1 RTGDTGL
8 ELGTLGW
15 KWRHIPPTPLSPCP
29 QVSPPPLP
37 PEVAQSGAVRDRTL
51 KALVDLAEALGTAA
65 TIPKVLAEAKA
76 VLDKAQETRQQLHK
90 ALWDT
95 WTPPVAT
102 ESSVDKDEDEEL
114 LLHGGAEAERAAQR
128 LEKEQER
135 LQGWQRWLRAGQGAA
150 MGLTVLCAAVL
161 ALDSVRAA
169 LGVTK
174 DAQLLLA
181 LGSVAVVCEVAGR
194 GLGTSRRHLATAA
207 AQQRETA
214 QRLRDRARQ
223 VVAARAAAE
232 ATRATSAAIGAA
244 MGRLERAMDALKRL
258 VAAVAEDGKVTPW
271 GTVAQGFPESARV
284 LEDIVVAL
292 EPSRD
297 REDKEVGRK
306 LKVALGVLVAQG

>member
-1 RTGDTGL
+1 MLL
-8 ELGTLGW
+8 EMEP
-15 KWRHIPPTPLSPCP
+15 K
-29 QVSPPPLP
+29 VSPPPLP
-37 PEVAQSGAVRDRTL
+37 PEVARSGAVRDRTL
-51 KALVDLAEALGTAA
+51 EALVDLAEALGTAA
-65 TIPKVLAEAKA
+65 TIPEVLAQAKA
-76 VLDKAQETRQQLHK
+76 VLAEAQETRQQLHK
-90 ALWDT
+90 ALWDA

-114 LLHGGAEAERAAQR
+114 LRHGGAEAERAAQR

-181 LGSVAVVCEVAGR
+181 LGSVAVVCEVAAW

-207 AQQRETA
+207 AQQRDTA

-232 ATRATSAAIGAA
+232 ATRATAAAIGAA
-244 MGRLERAMDALKRL
+244 MGRLEMAMDALKRL
-258 VAAVAEDGKVTPW
+258 VAAVAEDRKVTPW

-292 EPSRD
+292 GTSRD
-297 REDKEVGRK
+297 REDKEVMRK
-306 LKVALGVLVAQG
+306 LKVALGVLVAQV